1 MEEQAPIV
9 VAMNASLPGFV
20 VFRHFDIVRKMVFGM
35 PGWLT
40 RLTNPALGG
49 LVDLQE
55 LLGAQVNEVVRNP
68 STLQRTS
75 HATIYHRLMDPDI
88 NKAAGVPSPG
98 SLYEEAQALFFGG
111 AESAANTAMIG
122 IFHVLQQPALHR
134 RLLEELRS
142 VWTQMPNLR
151 CPASECSSSFTEL
164 EAMDHINLETA
175 TFECKHCNTP
185 LELVSSTIPP
195 SIEQLERLP
204 YLTAIIKESLRLSP
218 GVPAP
223 LPRIVPSSGATIS
236 NTRIPP
242 GTIVGMSHL
251 FVHSS
256 PLCFAS
262 PETFTPERWL
272 QEDSAALEKW
282 LVAFSRGPRACLGTN
297 LGMCELY
304 FAFAV
309 LFWKFDMK
317 LDGTKV
323 EDLKYR
329 ECFLPHFS
337 PKHMRAFC
345 KPIVRQ

>member
-1 MEEQAPIV
+1 MD
-9 VAMNASLPGFV
+9 ASLPGFV
-20 VFRHFDIVRKMVFGM
+20 VFRHFEIVRKMVFGM

-68 STLQRTS
+68 ASLQRTS
-75 HATIYHRLMDPDI
+75 HATIYHRLLDPEM

-111 AESAANTAMIG
+111 AESAANTAMTG
-122 IFHVLQQPALHR
+122 IFHVLQQPAIHK
-134 RLLEELRS
+134 RLLEELRA
-142 VWTQMPNLR
+142 VWSQMPDLK
-151 CPASECSSSFTEL
+151 CPSPACNSSFTEL
-164 EAMDHINLETA
+164 EAMDSLNMKTA
-175 TFECKHCNTP
+175 TFECKNCNTP
-185 LELVSSTIPP
+185 LEPSSSKTPP

-204 YLTAIIKESLRLSP
+204 LLTAIIKESLRLSP

-236 NTRIPP
+236 NRHIPP

-251 FVHSS
+251 FVHYS
-256 PLCFAS
+256 PTCFAS
-262 PETFTPERWL
+262 PEMFVPERWL
-272 QEDSAALEKW
+272 QGDSAALEKW

-309 LFWKFDMK
+309 LFWKLDLK

-329 ECFLPHFS
+329 ECFLPHFNG
-337 PKHMRAFC
+337 KHMRVFC
-345 KPIVRQ
+345 KPIVRY